1 MYPSIGDLFNDFFG
15 IDLSFLHIIKTFGF
29 FVATAFLL
37 AGYFFASELKR
48 KEKSG
53 LLLPQIRKHLIG
65 KPATKQELAIN
76 GLVGF
81 LIGFK
86 LIYLVFNYG
95 DFVNN
100 AQEVILSLK
109 GSFPGGLII
118 GILAVYL
125 KYREKQK
132 QKKETPEWK
141 ETTIHPHQ
149 HIGNLTL
156 IAALVGLAGAK
167 IFHLLENP
175 DQIKDLFESAE
186 GFFSGLTMYGGLI
199 FGAIAVLWY
208 AKKQGLTIFHTMDA
222 SAPGLMLAYGVGRI
236 GCMLAGDG
244 DWGIDNLNPMPQFI
258 SFLPNWMWSFNFP
271 HNVINAGIP
280 IEGCTGNYCNV
291 LANPVYPT
299 PFYESFVCIVLF
311 TVLWLIRK
319 RINFPGYMFSIYL
332 IFNGIERFFIELI
345 RINETMHLFGIEFT
359 QAELIAILLVIIG
372 TTGLLILP
380 KYKNKLNEL

>member
-1 MYPSIGDLFNDFFG
+1 
-15 IDLSFLHIIKTFGF
+15 
-29 FVATAFLL
+29 
-37 AGYFFASELKR
+37 
-48 KEKSG
+48 
-53 LLLPQIRKHLIG
+53 
-65 KPATKQELAIN
+65 
-76 GLVGF
+76 
-81 LIGFK
+81 
-86 LIYLVFNYG
+86 
-95 DFVNN
+95 
-100 AQEVILSLK
+100 
-109 GSFPGGLII
+109 
-118 GILAVYL
+118 
-125 KYREKQK
+125 
-132 QKKETPEWK
+132 
-141 ETTIHPHQ
+141 
-149 HIGNLTL
+149 
-156 IAALVGLAGAK
+156 
-167 IFHLLENP
+167 
-175 DQIKDLFESAE
+175 
-186 GFFSGLTMYGGLI
+186 
-199 FGAIAVLWY
+199 
-208 AKKQGLTIFHTMDA
+208 MDA

-244 DWGIDNLNPMPQFI
+244 DWGIDNLNPMPQII

-299 PFYESFVCIVLF
+299 PFYESVVCIVLF